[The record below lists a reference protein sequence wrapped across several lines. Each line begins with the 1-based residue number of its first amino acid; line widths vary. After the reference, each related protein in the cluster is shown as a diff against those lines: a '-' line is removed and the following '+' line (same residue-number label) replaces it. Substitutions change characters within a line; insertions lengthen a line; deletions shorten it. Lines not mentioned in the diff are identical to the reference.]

1 MSMEII
7 LLDAGLGG
15 LGEMIIKVVINALA
29 LMLGAHLLKGV
40 QVEDFTRAVVIAIVL
55 SLLNATLG
63 SFLDFITTPLRFL
76 TLGLFAFVV
85 DAAML
90 LLAAYF
96 LKGFRI
102 DTFLSAFLLAIV
114 LSVSNAILYAVFL

>member
-15 LGEMIIKVVINALA
+15 LGEMIVKVMINALA

-40 QVEDFTRAVVIAIVL
+40 QVEDFTRAVVIAVVL

>member
-1 MSMEII
+1 MEIL

-15 LGEMIIKVVINALA
+15 LGEMIIKVLLNALA
-29 LMLGAHLLKGV
+29 LMVGAHLLKGV
-40 QVEDFTRAVVIAIVL
+40 VIEDFTRAVIIALIL
-55 SLLNATLG
+55 SFLNATLG
-63 SFLDFITTPLRFL
+63 AFLDFITTPLRFL

-96 LKGFRI
+96 LKGFDI
-102 DTFLSAFLLAIV
+102 KNFVSAFFLAII
-114 LSVSNAILYAVFL
+114 LSVTNAILYAIFL